1 MCERAVFFDPGHC
14 ASPTPMDEDAPW
26 PSAVLEGVGSAEG
39 SWFRGSISRPAR
51 SPSYASRPRS
61 PSLSRKVGFSG
72 HGLLPEVGLGLFLTA
87 SPTFCCRLAGAPKT
101 PRPPR
106 PRQGIFG
113 FTHKNLGESWRSWRL
128 GGESSSSNRAK

>member
-101 PRPPR
+101 PRGEKSAKYFLEKNN
-106 PRQGIFG
+106 QQ
-113 FTHKNLGESWRSWRL
+113 NLGALLSSWRL
-128 GGESSSSNRAK
+128 GGCLLLL